1 MATAGESK
9 SKAQIL
15 SLSKIDSQKL
25 SYLHQWGIYLKKPGW
40 QRETDHPSQ
49 SFNAFPLSGSKQAS
63 ADELCLSNS
72 CRLRG
77 GSEAKKLEKGEKC
90 ACTHTQT
97 HTHKGRANEREN
109 RDSECIQ
116 VLVKMTHN
124 SQLTQVK
131 ETEEG
136 NCAVA
141 QQLEKKSDCLLVWF
155 FVVFVFGFFMFRSKG
170 Q

>member
-90 ACTHTQT
+90 ACTHA
-97 HTHKGRANEREN
+97 HTHKGRANEKEN